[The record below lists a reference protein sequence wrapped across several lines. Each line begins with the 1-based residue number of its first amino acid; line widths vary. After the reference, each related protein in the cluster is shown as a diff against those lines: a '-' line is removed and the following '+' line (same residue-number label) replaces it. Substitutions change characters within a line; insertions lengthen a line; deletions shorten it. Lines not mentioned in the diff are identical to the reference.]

1 MPSGG
6 LFVRARYSC
15 RRRRW
20 AVVLAIV
27 MIARRGGLVA
37 ATVIVRKRGWSAW
50 IIAAAFCIKLMW
62 R

>member
-27 MIARRGGLVA
+27 VIARGRARGGD
-37 ATVIVRKRGWSAW
+37 
-50 IIAAAFCIKLMW
+50 C
-62 R
+62 